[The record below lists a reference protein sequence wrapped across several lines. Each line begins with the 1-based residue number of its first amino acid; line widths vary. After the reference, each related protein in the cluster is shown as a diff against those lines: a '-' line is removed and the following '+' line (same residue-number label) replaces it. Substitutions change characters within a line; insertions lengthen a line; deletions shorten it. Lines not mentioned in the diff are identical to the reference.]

1 MPEIQFKFIAKEE
14 ILTIMPLMKKVS
26 SERNEIFLKERV
38 LEMAEQNYR
47 CLGIFDGNHLI
58 GICGLWFLTRH
69 YCGKTVEPDHVII
82 DEAYQ
87 DRGIGNQLFQWIFNY
102 CKQHGISGTE
112 LNTYVENTRSH
123 KFYYQLGYEILGF
136 HFLKIIE

>member
-1 MPEIQFKFIAKEE
+1 MSGVEFKFIPREE
-14 ILTIMPLMKKVS
+14 ILTILPLMKEVS
-26 SERNEIFLKERV
+26 SEKNEHVLKERI
-38 LEMAEQNYR
+38 LEMAEQNYQ
-47 CLGIFDGNHLI
+47 CLGIFVSDKLI

-82 DEAYQ
+82 DDSYKGQ
-87 DRGIGNQLFQWIFNY
+87 GIGKELFEWIFDY
-102 CKQHGISGTE
+102 CRREGIAGTE

-123 KFYYQLGYEILGF
+123 KFYYNLGYEILGF

>member
-1 MPEIQFKFIAKEE
+1 MSQIRFQFIEKEN
-14 ILTIMPLMKKVS
+14 ILQIVPLMQKISTEKD
-26 SERNEIFLKERV
+26 EELLAQRI
-38 LEMAEQNYR
+38 LEMADQNYK
-47 CLGIFDGNHLI
+47 CLGIFDENKLI

-69 YCGKTVEPDHVII
+69 YCGKTVEPDHVVI

-87 DRGIGNQLFQWIFNY
+87 DQGIGKQLFEWIFSY
-102 CKQHGISGTE
+102 CRTHNITGTE

-123 KFYYQLGYEILGF
+123 KFYYNLGYEILGY